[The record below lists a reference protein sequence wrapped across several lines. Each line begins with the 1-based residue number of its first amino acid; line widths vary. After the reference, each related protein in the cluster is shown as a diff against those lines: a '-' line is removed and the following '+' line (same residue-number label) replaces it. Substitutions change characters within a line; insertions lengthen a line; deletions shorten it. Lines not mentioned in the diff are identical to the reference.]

1 MDFLKV
7 YENLGLRQKLVLEF
21 IQQIQYC
28 FWGFNMSRSMPR
40 KPLSHNF
47 RNVRRFNTPAN
58 RSGGS
63 VKVYPTRTDSKS
75 NLLERTVSLLKME
88 KELNLDEYT
97 DARMLFNAIRKGQI
111 RLVRFILIAAPK
123 EIVNAIDLKGKTPLM
138 ISCFLKVSWWLM
150 NNGKNEKG

>member
-1 MDFLKV
+1 
-7 YENLGLRQKLVLEF
+7 
-21 IQQIQYC
+21 
-28 FWGFNMSRSMPR
+28 MSRSMPR
-40 KPLSHNF
+40 KPLSHTF

-88 KELNLDEYT
+88 KELDLDEYT

-138 ISCFLKVSWWLM
+138 ISCFLKVSW
-150 NNGKNEKG
+150 

>member
-1 MDFLKV
+1 M
-7 YENLGLRQKLVLEF
+7 
-21 IQQIQYC
+21 QYC
-28 FWGFNMSRSMPR
+28 FLGFNMSRSMPR
-40 KPLSHNF
+40 KPLAHTF

-58 RSGGS
+58 RSSGS
-63 VKVYPTRTDSKS
+63 VKVYPARTDSKS

-123 EIVNAIDLKGKTPLM
+123 EVVNAIDLKGKTPLM
-138 ISCFLKVSWWLM
+138 ISCFLKVSWCLM
-150 NNGKNEKG
+150 YNGNKNEKVNM